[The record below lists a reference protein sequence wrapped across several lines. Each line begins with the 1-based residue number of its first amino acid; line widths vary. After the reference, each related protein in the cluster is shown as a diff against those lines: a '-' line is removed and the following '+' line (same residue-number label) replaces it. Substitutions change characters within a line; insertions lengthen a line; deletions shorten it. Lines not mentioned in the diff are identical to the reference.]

1 MNAAEFLL
9 TNKSDKYSTME
20 TMCVGIVVTLYGLG
34 LQTSRI
40 YSKFVF
46 WYLDILSKARSPY
59 SALTPPSYLK
69 IRKDYI
75 QLLNSYVLNDM
86 MAIKT

>member
-9 TNKSDKYSTME
+9 TNNPGKYSTME
-20 TMCVGIVVTLYGLG
+20 TMCVGIVVTLEGLG

-46 WYLDILSKARSPY
+46 WYLDILSKARSPH
-59 SALTPPSYLK
+59 SALTPSSYLE

-75 QLLNSYVLNDM
+75 
-86 MAIKT
+86 